1 MAADETKNQIAVA
14 VGINATNATSPR
26 EAEAG
31 FAATKTKTSAITNEV
46 AESISHRTLRD
57 LPANGAKS
65 DDAIA
70 LSIFGKLSRAGK
82 HRPRE

>member
-1 MAADETKNQIAVA
+1 MV
-14 VGINATNATSPR
+14 VGINATNATTPR

-31 FAATKTKTSAITNEV
+31 FVATRTNTSAITNEV
-46 AESISHRTLRD
+46 TESISHKTLRD